1 MVRRVVSVVRG
12 APVALRGIDP
22 VLEVNAYA
30 VAEALD
36 LAVVLAG
43 PAVELALDGGGVSA
57 AEIAGVALEPTAHHQ
72 DLLGLLESGVAV
84 YVDHAELDRL
94 GVGPEDLVEGIRV
107 VDAAS
112 IADVLRDAEA
122 VLAW

>member
-1 MVRRVVSVVRG
+1 MVRRVVSLVRG

-43 PAVELALDGGGVSA
+43 PAVELALDGGVVAA
-57 AEIAGVALEPTAHHQ
+57 AEIAGVTLEPTAHHQ

-84 YVDHAELDRL
+84 YVDHADLDRL
-94 GVGPEDLVEGIRV
+94 GVGPEDVVDGIRV

-112 IADVLRDAEA
+112 VADVLRDAEA